1 MIAWL
6 CKKFIKNR
14 VNKALRQ
21 IKDFEAKL
29 EKIDLWYMR
38 IKKIMQL
45 LEILR
50 QKLDDGILEDK
61 ELDEIQEAYDDDEDF
76 NEEYYTSDRCP
87 SCGRKI
93 SRHEEELYDGE
104 CVDCFTRKHGR

>member
-1 MIAWL
+1 MIAWI

-29 EKIDLWYMR
+29 ETIDLWYMR

-50 QKLDDGILEDK
+50 QKLDDGMLDDN
-61 ELDEIQEAYDDDEDF
+61 ELDEIQEALNKTIEKF
-76 NEEYYTSDRCP
+76 
-87 SCGRKI
+87 
-93 SRHEEELYDGE
+93 
-104 CVDCFTRKHGR
+104 

>member
-1 MIAWL
+1 MLAWI

-14 VNKALRQ
+14 VNKILRQ
-21 IKDFEAKL
+21 IKDFDAKL

-50 QKLDDGILEDK
+50 QKLDDGVLEDK
-61 ELDEIQEAYDDDEDF
+61 ELDEIQDALNKTIEKF
-76 NEEYYTSDRCP
+76 
-87 SCGRKI
+87 
-93 SRHEEELYDGE
+93 
-104 CVDCFTRKHGR
+104 